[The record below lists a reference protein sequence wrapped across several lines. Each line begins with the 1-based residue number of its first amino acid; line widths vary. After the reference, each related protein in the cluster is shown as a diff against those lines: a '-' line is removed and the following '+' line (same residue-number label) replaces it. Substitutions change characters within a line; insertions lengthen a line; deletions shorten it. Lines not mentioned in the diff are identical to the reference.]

1 MFDPPQQFEVIR
13 IFGHTPT
20 GQTACILAHFEVTE
34 TTDLN
39 QKSNRNWN
47 SCEKKQQQFGKME
60 LSQLSPMGM
69 WVGCHGANLG
79 PQDNHRNPGWLL
91 CRGNFLMTVISSHF
105 KGGKRQISLMSC
117 SSECSKAN
125 SKASAISRNQI
136 SACRGHFVTL
146 KCSRFLGVSMLGF
159 LN

>member
-47 SCEKKQQQFGKME
+47 SCEKKGIF
-60 LSQLSPMGM
+60 
-69 WVGCHGANLG
+69 
-79 PQDNHRNPGWLL
+79 
-91 CRGNFLMTVISSHF
+91 FSSN
-105 KGGKRQISLMSC
+105 SL
-117 SSECSKAN
+117 EKWN
-125 SKASAISRNQI
+125 
-136 SACRGHFVTL
+136 
-146 KCSRFLGVSMLGF
+146 
-159 LN
+159 